1 MKRATLGV
9 LVGTAAGLG
18 AFVSVA
24 GAASLDTPTHKEIA
38 PIKFPIGE
46 EGALKT
52 IAMDSRGNLLAG
64 VSWKAGARGAAAP
77 KPSASVNAAVP
88 RREAGAPAD
97 SGKTLARLREAIQK
111 STPDGWDK
119 LLKEVGPEDFRALMT
134 NASQETRREI
144 MPRLPEN
151 VRAKLMQGMGRPG
164 GPGGPGGA
172 PGQRGIRDTFTEN
185 RGGISPQLSIDHEGH
200 TYALKVVSPEGKV
213 LATWPMTDG
222 LAPKMIFGCDD
233 GTVYVAGGGR
243 LAQFTA
249 EGRLVKMVDT
259 DKIYGQKAAASGL
272 CADGQ
277 HVFIAFGMG
286 NSLRATED
294 FYRFKRDLTEPKMI
308 VERQY
313 GCCSH
318 IDLRVVGNELLIAE
332 NSRHRVNRFDLDGKA
347 LGTWGRRDRENLAGF
362 TACCNPCNF
371 DLGPGGV
378 LYTAESGIGRVKKY
392 SPDGKFLGLVGYVD
406 TTKFDNGSQLAAQSC
421 YIPIE
426 VNKDASRVYV
436 MDVRAAT
443 IRVLAK
449 VN

>member
-1 MKRATLGV
+1 MKRASLAF
-9 LVGTAAGLG
+9 LLAA
-18 AFVSVA
+18 AAISPA
-24 GAASLDTPTHKEIA
+24 RAASPLETPTHKEIA

-46 EGALKT
+46 EGAIKT
-52 IAMDSRGNLLAG
+52 ISMDARGNLLVG
-64 VSWKAGARGAAAP
+64 VSWKAAPGAANTSRSTPPPQAAP
-77 KPSASVNAAVP
+77 QTP
-88 RREAGAPAD
+88 APA
-97 SGKTLARLREAIQK
+97 SAPAKNPQQTLTRLNEASK
-111 STPDGWDK
+111 ANTPQAWEQ
-119 LLKEVGPEDFRALMT
+119 LLKDVTAEDFRAAMM
-134 NASQETRREI
+134 NATPEARSAI

-164 GPGGPGGA
+164 SSPGM
-172 PGQRGIRDTFTEN
+172 RDN
-185 RGGISPQLSIDHEGH
+185 NPDARGGISPQLSTDHEGH
-200 TYALKVVSPEGKV
+200 TYALKVVSPAGQV

-249 EGRLVKMVDT
+249 DGKLVKQVDT

-272 CADGQ
+272 CADAT

-286 NSLRATED
+286 NSTRATED

-318 IDLRVVGNELLIAE
+318 IDLRVSGKELLIAE
-332 NSRHRVNRFDLDGKA
+332 NSRHRVNRFDHDGKP
-347 LGTWGRRDRENLAGF
+347 LGTWGSRDRTGIEGF

-371 DLGPGGV
+371 DFGPGGV
-378 LYTAESGIGRVKKY
+378 LYTAESGVGRVKKY
-392 SPDGKFLGLVGYVD
+392 TPDGKFLGLVGYVD
-406 TTKFDNGSQLAAQSC
+406 TTKFDGGSPLAATSC

-426 VNKDASRVYV
+426 VNRDASRIYV
-436 MDVRAAT
+436 MDVRSAI

-449 VN
+449 N